1 MTEFPIDFS
10 IVIPCYNEEDR
21 LPRTLHET
29 LRYAQSRTGERY
41 EIIVVSDGS
50 KDRTKEVAEKVFQT
64 LPDNV
69 IARVIEYTPNRG
81 KGQAVRVGMTEAQ
94 GKKILFMDADYAVPI
109 EALEEA
115 NALLNNGVSVAIG
128 SRALEDTQLH
138 ARQSFLRE
146 RFAKLFGL
154 VQRNYLGLR
163 LMDTQCGFKLFTKE
177 AAHAIFPKLALSSVI
192 FDGETLWLAKKLGYK
207 VKEFPVEWTHDQ
219 DTRIAYTPAK
229 AIMVIL
235 DMFKIP
241 FLHRN
246 DLKK

>member
-1 MTEFPIDFS
+1 MSDTLYDYS

-21 LPRTLHET
+21 LPRTLRET
-29 LRYAQSRTGERY
+29 IRYAEFQQPKRY

-50 KDRTKEVAEKVFQT
+50 KDRTRQVAESMFTV
-64 LPDNV
+64 LPAN
-69 IARVIEYTPNRG
+69 ITARVIEYTPNRG
-81 KGQAVRVGMTEAQ
+81 KGQAVKVGMSAAQ
-94 GKKILFMDADYAVPI
+94 GDKVLFMDADYAVPI
-109 EALEEA
+109 EAIESA
-115 NALLNNGVSVAIG
+115 SALLDNGVAIAIG

-177 AAHAIFPKLALSSVI
+177 SAHAIFSKLQLSSVI
-192 FDGETLWLAKKLGYK
+192 FDGEALWLAKKLGYK
-207 VKEFPVEWTHDQ
+207 VQEFPVEWTHDQ
-219 DTRIAYTPAK
+219 DTRIAYTPKK
-229 AIMVIL
+229 AVMVIL

-241 FLHRN
+241 LLHRK
-246 DLKK
+246 DLR